1 MKTLQ
6 DYIDKLKALNFK
18 EMYEGDFFLTWEKT
32 DDELEA
38 VWTVADA
45 LRYMRENNISTKV
58 FESGLGISLFR
69 DNSTRTR
76 FSFASA
82 CNLLGLE
89 VQDLDEGKSQVAH
102 GETVRETANMIS
114 FMADVIGIRDDMY
127 IGKGNAYMH
136 EVVDSVTQT
145 ASWSRSQL
153 WLTYSAISTILPSV
167 WLICC
172 TSSMNSAA

>member
-1 MKTLQ
+1 
-6 DYIDKLKALNFK
+6 
-18 EMYEGDFFLTWEKT
+18 MYEGDFFLTWEKT

-82 CNLLGLE
+82 WKFRIWTKASLRLP
-89 VQDLDEGKSQVAH
+89 
-102 GETVRETANMIS
+102 
-114 FMADVIGIRDDMY
+114 MARLYV
-127 IGKGNAYMH
+127 K
-136 EVVDSVTQT
+136 
-145 ASWSRSQL
+145 QL
-153 WLTYSAISTILPSV
+153 T
-167 WLICC
+167 
-172 TSSMNSAA
+172 

>member
-1 MKTLQ
+1 MNYSIK
-6 DYIDKLKALNFK
+6 DFDGMIARLKELDTEN
-18 EMYEGDFFLTWEKT
+18 MYMNDFFLTWEKT
-32 DDELEA
+32 DDEIEA

-45 LRYMRENNISTKV
+45 LRNLRTRNISTKV
-58 FESGLGISLFR
+58 FDSGLGISIFR

-89 VQDLDEGKSQVAH
+89 VQDLDEKKSQIAH

-127 IGKGNAYMH
+127 IGRA
-136 EVVDSVTQT
+136 T
-145 ASWSRSQL
+145 
-153 WLTYSAISTILPSV
+153 LT
-167 WLICC
+167 C
-172 TSSMNSAA
+172 TL